1 MEEADGR
8 WFERGGW
15 VLRSPRQP
23 WMDRE
28 HFKGGSSS
36 SVTVIAPTATE
47 LQGSV
52 GFRSQNAE
60 DLLQIDYQ
68 AILEVF
74 DGIFFVFTAII
85 IQGFAN
91 LTYRQ
96 HLMNCI
102 GRILGFAY

>member
-1 MEEADGR
+1 MEWKVVRKGAPASTMDGQGLGA
-8 WFERGGW
+8 FRGG
-15 VLRSPRQP
+15 
-23 WMDRE
+23 
-28 HFKGGSSS
+28 S

-91 LTYRQ
+91 LTYQQ
-96 HLMNCI
+96 HLMSCI
-102 GRILGFAY
+102 VRILGFAY